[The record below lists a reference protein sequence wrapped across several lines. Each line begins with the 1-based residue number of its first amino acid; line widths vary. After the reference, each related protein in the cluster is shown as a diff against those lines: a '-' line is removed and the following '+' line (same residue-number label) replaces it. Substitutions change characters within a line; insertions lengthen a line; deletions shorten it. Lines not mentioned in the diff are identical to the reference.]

1 MKLKETEYQCEMCGH
16 VFQKGWS
23 DKEAMSECIDNVCYE
38 TNEGRFFFKN
48 KEEADEWFNN
58 NYKDVSSGSV
68 ACSICGRAAIDN
80 AMWL

>member
-1 MKLKETEYQCEMCGH
+1 MKLKENEYQCIMCGR

-68 ACSICGRAAIDN
+68 ARYI
-80 AMWL
+80 